1 MGTNVAE
8 RTNGI
13 HPSKIREVL
22 GKVEELK
29 KQGVHIT
36 DFSIGRPD
44 FDTPEHIKQAAK
56 DALDKGQIHYTA
68 SQGTRA
74 FQEAVCY
81 RLKEDFALEL
91 EPENVFA
98 TIGASQAIYLA
109 FQGILDPGDEV
120 LVPEPM
126 YVYYGGLAFLAGGK
140 AVAVPTTMEEKFI
153 PTAEKIAKYITPKSK
168 AILLTSP
175 NNPTGQV
182 IDKAEI
188 LKIAE
193 LAVKHDLI
201 VVSDDIYN
209 AVLYDDVDYMPIAK
223 APGMKDRTI
232 IINSFSKSYAMDG
245 WRIGS
250 LIVPRAMFPSMLKLH
265 QHMISCPNTFVQIG
279 AVTALTGSQDS
290 VKAMAKE
297 FDRRRKLVMS
307 CLDEMKIPYVRP
319 RGAFYIFPDMKRYG
333 MSSKDM
339 ALYLLDK
346 ARIATVPGDAFGPAG
361 DGHIRI
367 SLSTTYDEVQN
378 GMERMKEALS
388 ALNV

>member
-44 FDTPEHIKQAAK
+44 FDTPKHIKESAK
-56 DALDKGQIHYTA
+56 DALDKGMIHYTA

-81 RLKEDFALEL
+81 RLKEDWGLEL
-91 EPENVFA
+91 APEGVIA
-98 TIGASQAIYLA
+98 TIGASQALYIAL
-109 FQGILDPGDEV
+109 QGILDPGDEMIA
-120 LVPEPM
+120 PEPM
-126 YVYYGGLAFLAGGK
+126 FVYYGGLAFLAGAK
-140 AVAVPTTMEEKFI
+140 VVSVPTSDEDKFI
-153 PTAEKIAKYITPKSK
+153 PTAEKIAKYITPKTK

-182 IDKAEI
+182 IEKAET

-209 AVLYDDVDYMPIAK
+209 AILFDDVDYMPIAK
-223 APGMKDRTI
+223 APGMKERTI

-250 LIVPRAMFPSMLKLH
+250 LIVPQAMFPAMLKLQ

-279 AVTALTGSQDS
+279 AVTALTGPQDS
-290 VKAMAKE
+290 VKDMTKE

-307 CLDEMKIPYVRP
+307 RLDDMKVPYVRP
-319 RGAFYIFPDMKRYG
+319 RGAFYVFPDMRRFGK
-333 MSSKDM
+333 SAKDM
-339 ALYLLDK
+339 ALYLLDE

-367 SLSTTYDEVQN
+367 ALSATYEEVEA
-378 GMERMKEALS
+378 GMQRMAEALS
-388 ALNV
+388 KIKT

>member
-1 MGTNVAE
+1 MSINVAE

-22 GKVEELK
+22 AKVEELK
-29 KQGVHIT
+29 KQGIHIT

-44 FDTPEHIKQAAK
+44 FDTPEHIKKATK
-56 DALDKGQIHYTA
+56 DALDKGLIHYTA

-74 FQEAVCY
+74 FQEAVCF

-91 EPENVFA
+91 APEDVIA
-98 TIGASQAIYLA
+98 TIGASQAIFAAL
-109 FQGILDPGDEV
+109 QGILNPGDEM

-140 AVAVPTTMEEKFI
+140 AVAVPTTMDDQFI

-182 IDKAEI
+182 IDKAET

-193 LAVKHDLI
+193 LAVKHDLV

-209 AVLYDDVDYMPIAK
+209 AMLYDDVDYMHIAN
-223 APGMKDRTI
+223 APGMKERTI

-250 LIVPRAMFPSMLKLH
+250 LIVPRAMFPGMLKLH

-279 AVTALTGSQDS
+279 AVAALTGPQDS
-290 VKAMAKE
+290 LNEMTKE

-307 CLDEMKIPYVRP
+307 YLDDMKIPYVRP
-319 RGAFYIFPDMKRYG
+319 RGAFYIFPDLKRYG
-333 MSSKDM
+333 MNSKDM

-346 ARIATVPGDAFGPAG
+346 ARIATVPGDAFGTTG
-361 DGHIRI
+361 EGHIRI
-367 SLSTTYDEVQN
+367 
-378 GMERMKEALS
+378 ALS
-388 ALNV
+388 AAYEEVEGGMQRMKQALSEIKV

>member
-1 MGTNVAE
+1 MSTNVAK
-8 RTNGI
+8 RTDGI
-13 HPSKIREVL
+13 YPSKIREVL
-22 GKVEELK
+22 GKVEELR

-44 FDTPEHIKQAAK
+44 FDTPEHIKNAAK
-56 DALDKGQIHYTA
+56 DALDKGLIHYTA

-74 FQEAVCY
+74 FQEAVCH

-91 EPENVFA
+91 EPDCVLA

-140 AVAVPTTMEEKFI
+140 AVAVPTGMSDKFI
-153 PTAEKIAKYITPKSK
+153 PAAEKIASHITPKSK

-209 AVLYDDVDYMPIAK
+209 TMLYDGVDYMPVAK
-223 APGMKDRTI
+223 APGMKDRTV

-250 LIVPRAMFPSMLKLH
+250 LIVPRAMFPAMLKLH
-265 QHMISCPNTFVQIG
+265 QHMISCPNTFVQTG
-279 AVTALTGSQDS
+279 AVAALTGPQDS
-290 VKAMAKE
+290 VKEMAEE

-319 RGAFYIFPDMKRYG
+319 RGAFYVFPDMNRYG
-333 MSSKDM
+333 MNSKDM

-346 ARIATVPGDAFGPAG
+346 AGIATVPGDAFGPAG
-361 DGHIRI
+361 NGHIRI

-378 GMERMKEALS
+378 GMERMKKALS
-388 ALNV
+388 EIKI